1 MIARA
6 AAEFSGGRRGCYNVA
21 SEFYSVADAFGGG
34 IQTDGV
40 NETSDDS
47 DDSDDLKDEDLLK
60 DCDSKDEG
68 LLKDRDSKDG
78 FHDECGVVGIY
89 GHAEAARLAYL
100 GLYQLQHRGQES
112 CGIVSS
118 DGEILRSER
127 AMGLV
132 SEVFNEERLNRLPGA
147 AAIGHTR
154 YSTAG
159 EVSIREAQPFLIA
172 CKHGQVAVCHNGN
185 LPFATEE
192 RKRLEREGAIFSSTS
207 DTEVVLHQIARS
219 RAATIEEA
227 IPEILRE
234 TEGAFSMLFL
244 TPDALVAVR
253 DPRGFR
259 PLALGRLGDAWV
271 VASETCAFDLIDAE
285 YVRDV
290 EPGEV
295 VTITRA
301 GLRSSFPL
309 PARPHSFCVFEHVYF
324 SRPDSV
330 IYGRSVNET
339 RHKMGKRLA
348 VEQPADADIVV
359 PVPDS
364 GVAASIGYAAQSGL
378 SFRFGL
384 VRNHYVGRTF
394 IEPKQSIRS
403 FGVRLKLNP
412 VRDLIRGK
420 RVVLIDDSIV
430 RGTTSKK
437 IVRLVREAGATEVH
451 VRISCPP
458 TVSPC
463 YYGVDTP
470 DKSELIAA
478 RMSVEEVCR
487 FIEADTLGYLSLAG
501 MLEACGLPAETSCA
515 ACWTGDYPTRI
526 SPKAETM
533 YAREHEP
540 VPSD

>member
-1 MIARA
+1 L
-6 AAEFSGGRRGCYNVA
+6 
-21 SEFYSVADAFGGG
+21 SE
-34 IQTDGV
+34 
-40 NETSDDS
+40 EP
-47 DDSDDLKDEDLLK
+47 
-60 DCDSKDEG
+60 
-68 LLKDRDSKDG
+68 RDG
-78 FHDECGVVGIY
+78 FRDECGVFGIY
-89 GHAEAARLAYL
+89 GHPEAARLAYL

-118 DGEILRSER
+118 DGDVLRSER

-132 SEVFNEERLNRLPGA
+132 SEVFTEERLNRLPGA

-159 EVSIREAQPFLIA
+159 EVSVREAQPFLIA

-185 LPFATEE
+185 LPFATDE
-192 RKRLEREGAIFSSTS
+192 RKQLELEGAIFSSTS
-207 DTEVVLHQIARS
+207 DTEVILHRIARS
-219 RAATIEEA
+219 RAATVAEA
-227 IPEILRE
+227 IPEVLRE

-271 VASETCAFDLIDAE
+271 VASETCAFDLIDAR

-295 VTITRA
+295 VRITRD
-301 GLRSSFPL
+301 GIESSFPL
-309 PARPHSFCVFEHVYF
+309 PERPRSFCIFEHVYF
-324 SRPDSV
+324 SRPDSI
-330 IYGRSVNET
+330 IYGRSVNES
-339 RHKMGKRLA
+339 RHKMGRRLA
-348 VEQPADADIVV
+348 QEQPADADLVV

-364 GVAASIGYAAQSGL
+364 GVAASIGYAAESGL

-394 IEPKQSIRS
+394 IEPKQAIRS

-412 VRDLIRGK
+412 VRDLIQGR

-437 IVRLVREAGATEVH
+437 IVRLVREAGAAEVH

-470 DKSELIAA
+470 HRRDLIAA
-478 RMSVEEVCR
+478 QMSVEEIRR
-487 FIEADTLGYLSLAG
+487 FIEADSLGYLSLEG
-501 MLEACGLPAETSCA
+501 MLEAAGFPASTSCV
-515 ACWTGDYPTRI
+515 ACWTGRYPTRI
-526 SPKAETM
+526 TREAETQW
-533 YAREHEP
+533 AREREP